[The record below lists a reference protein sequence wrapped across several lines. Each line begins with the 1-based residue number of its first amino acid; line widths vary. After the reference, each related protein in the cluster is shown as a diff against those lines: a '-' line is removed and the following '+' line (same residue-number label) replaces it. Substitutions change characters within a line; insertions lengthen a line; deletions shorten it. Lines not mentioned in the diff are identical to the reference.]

1 MADKGV
7 GDEGVVCGGQG
18 HVVAWWKHSNSGAW
32 SVVSGQYTSVNTQGP
47 PWAAMG
53 ILTVAAQGILTAI
66 KGPLELQEF

>member
-18 HVVAWWKHSNSGAW
+18 HVVVWWKQSNSGG
-32 SVVSGQYTSVNTQGP
+32 VVSGQYTCVNTQGP

-53 ILTVAAQGILTAI
+53 ILTVAAQEILTAI
-66 KGPLELQEF
+66 KYLMPRGF